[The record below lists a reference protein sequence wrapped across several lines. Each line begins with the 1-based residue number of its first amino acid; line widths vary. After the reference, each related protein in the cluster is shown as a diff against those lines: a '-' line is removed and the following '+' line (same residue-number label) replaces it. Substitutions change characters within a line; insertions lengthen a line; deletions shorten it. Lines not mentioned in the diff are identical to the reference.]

1 MDEKSRIKRLSYL
14 KEKHKNVHD
23 LIEALEGE
31 NAPEEYI
38 TQKKRIKLSIKD
50 EIAAIEAMLKSEG
63 VKYVS

>member
-1 MDEKSRIKRLSYL
+1 MDTKKITKRLVHL
-14 KEKHKNVHD
+14 RDKHSKMHS

-50 EIAAIEAMLKSEG
+50 
-63 VKYVS
+63 